1 MNEVDQS
8 DVKVGLRKSNIV
20 SNEWPTP
27 TRKKMNPKISKV
39 LLFAENP
46 NSCSTLMVNSSDFD
60 LD

>member
-20 SNEWPTP
+20 SNEWLTP
-27 TRKKMNPKISKV
+27 TRKKMNPKNSKV

-46 NSCSTLMVNSSDFD
+46 NSSPTLMVNSSDFD
-60 LD
+60 LG